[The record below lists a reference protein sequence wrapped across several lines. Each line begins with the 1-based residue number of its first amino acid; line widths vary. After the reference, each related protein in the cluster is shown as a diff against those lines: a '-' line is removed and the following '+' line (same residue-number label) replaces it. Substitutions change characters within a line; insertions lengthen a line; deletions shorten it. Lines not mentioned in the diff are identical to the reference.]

1 MNRSA
6 DRALVRAARDGD
18 TRSIARLTTLFEDSR
33 PETSDRRAEI
43 LNGLRAFGEPSVIV
57 GFTGSPGAGKSSLIA
72 ALVPMLRAKSDVRI
86 AVIAVDP
93 SSTLSGGSLLGDRAR
108 MRGASERTFFRS
120 QAAESTLG
128 GLAASTF
135 EVCRALEYLFDL
147 IVLETVGVGQSESA
161 VRALASRLYLV
172 MQPSTGDRIQHLK
185 AGLFEVP
192 DVFVMNKSD
201 LDGASASSAAL
212 QASLRIATQR
222 RPLVLETSA
231 ADGSGLDRLCSDVLS
246 AAHERGP
253 GCVAVEPAFFRAW
266 VEHQFGRAGLES
278 LDSRP
283 GFMETA
289 GGYDAGKRSFGID
302 LLTGSSR

>member
-33 PETSDRRAEI
+33 PETSDRRVEI

-57 GFTGSPGAGKSSLIA
+57 GFTGSPEAGKSSLIA

-108 MRGASERTFFRS
+108 IRGASERTFFRS

-161 VRALASRLYLV
+161 VRALVSRLYLV
-172 MQPSTGDRIQHLK
+172 MQPRAGDRIQHLK
-185 AGLFEVP
+185 AGLFESPRRVRDEQVRLGP
-192 DVFVMNKSD
+192 G
-201 LDGASASSAAL
+201 LGE
-212 QASLRIATQR
+212 LRCPPSVAPNYHPEATPR
-222 RPLVLETSA
+222 VG
-231 ADGSGLDRLCSDVLS
+231 D
-246 AAHERGP
+246 ERG
-253 GCVAVEPAFFRAW
+253 
-266 VEHQFGRAGLES
+266 GRLGPRSAL
-278 LDSRP
+278 LRRTLSRP
-283 GFMETA
+283 
-289 GGYDAGKRSFGID
+289 
-302 LLTGSSR
+302 